1 MLLKTA
7 FREIKTS
14 LGRYLAIL
22 AIIALGVGFFAGL
35 RVTRTAMISTAN
47 HYLKDLAMFD
57 DRILSTLGWTE
68 EDVDAFRKLDGVS
81 AAEGARSAD
90 VLCVGEDG
98 SDMVLKAHSLTQQ
111 VNRLSLQAGRL
122 PEKADEC
129 VVDAWRYDESALGS
143 VIRLSD
149 NNSADTMDTFAS
161 REYTVVGV
169 AASPMYVNYERGGT
183 ALGNGTVA
191 AFVYLLPE
199 GFAMDYY
206 TEIDVTLTGAD
217 GRIYTAAYDDVVEA
231 MEQPLKDLAAQRAQ
245 LRYDSLRSEAQE
257 KLADAQQQLD
267 DARKQ
272 LETGWT
278 EYYDGLAQ
286 YKDGHASYIEGAGQ
300 YRDGLAEYDS
310 GRAAYETAR
319 KDYENGVSQYNQGQ
333 AGYEEGQR
341 QYQAAQAQ
349 YQEALA
355 QYQLLEQ
362 QAAALPEDSPE
373 LPVLQ
378 AKLAAMKEQLDA
390 TAAQLSQNQ
399 AQLEATAAQLAQS
412 KAQLDAAGA
421 ALDDT
426 ERQLTQ
432 AREKLEESARQL
444 AAAKAQLEETGPKLE
459 SARQE
464 LEDGERELSD
474 HEGELDDAR
483 QKLED
488 LKEPD
493 TYVLGRDTNVGYV
506 CFESDTNIVAGVSR
520 VFPLFFFLLAALVC
534 ITTMTRMVEEQR
546 TQIGVLK
553 ALGYSEGSIMGKYL
567 FYSGSAAGLGCLI
580 GFFGGSILFPYVI
593 WQAYAIMYRM
603 GGICFV
609 FDLRLGLVSL
619 AASMLCSM
627 GTTYLSCR
635 YELMSVPAQLMRPK
649 APKAGKRIL
658 LERITFVWN
667 RLSFLVKVSI
677 RNVLRYKKRF
687 CMMVIGISGCTALL
701 VTGFGVKDSIANIA
715 GQQFGSVQ
723 TYGMSL
729 LMQENYSQGEW
740 EELEDY
746 LREEGR
752 GYTRASE
759 RSMDLDLAD
768 GKTKSVTVVI
778 PEDTARF
785 GDYWD
790 LHTESGEPIPFP
802 KQGEAILTAEFA
814 RRQGIKEGDTVS
826 LSDEDGNRLTLRI
839 IGLSE
844 NYVYNYLYLTADSW
858 ESQNGE
864 APDCRSV
871 YINTEGVSDEHR
883 LLARLMKLDAVSSV
897 TVNQDTLDRFDSM
910 MSSLDYIVLVII
922 ICAGSLAFIVLYNL
936 TNINITERI
945 REIATIKVLGF
956 YPMETAA
963 YVFRENLFLTAIGGS
978 AGLLLGKLLHWFVM
992 EQINIDMVSFPHTVL
1007 PLSYGYSLL
1016 LTFLFAFIV
1025 NLVMFQKLDKI
1036 NMAESLKSIE

>member
-1 MLLKTA
+1 MGSSMMKTTL
-7 FREIKTS
+7 REIRQS
-14 LGRYLAIL
+14 LGRYLAIM
-22 AIIALGVGFFAGL
+22 AIVALGVGLFCGL
-35 RVTRTAMISTAN
+35 KVTRDVMVKSAQQYFEERQLYDIS
-47 HYLKDLAMFD
+47 L
-57 DRILSTLGWTE
+57 LSTVGFDT
-68 EDVDAFRKLDGVS
+68 DVAKQLSRREKVLDAQGAVSTDALLLDAQGKESALKVYSLLDQQNLPVLVS
-81 AAEGARSAD
+81 
-90 VLCVGEDG
+90 
-98 SDMVLKAHSLTQQ
+98 
-111 VNRLSLQAGRL
+111 GRL
-122 PEKADEC
+122 PQNAQEC
-129 VVDAWRYDESALGS
+129 VVDAQAFGKDAVGTMLT
-143 VIRLSD
+143 LSE
-149 NNSADTMDTFAS
+149 NNEEDTEELFAHKQFH
-161 REYTVVGV
+161 VVGTV
-169 AASPMYVNYERGGT
+169 NSPYYANYERGT
-183 ALGNGTVA
+183 TSLGNGTIRGFMLVLKD
-191 AFVYLLPE
+191 AFDC
-199 GFAMDYY
+199 DYD
-206 TEIDVTLTGAD
+206 TEIFVRLNTEGAAIYSEEYDAQIDEVESWLEDFAQQKADERYQRLKAD
-217 GRIYTAAYDDVVEA
+217 GEEELYASR
-231 MEQPLKDLAAQRAQ
+231 
-245 LRYDSLRSEAQE
+245 
-257 KLADAQQQLD
+257 QQLLSQTQ
-267 DARKQ
+267 KNQ
-272 LETGWT
+272 LEL
-278 EYYDGLAQ
+278 E
-286 YKDGHASYIEGAGQ
+286 AS
-300 YRDGLAEYDS
+300 
-310 GRAAYETAR
+310 
-319 KDYENGVSQYNQGQ
+319 
-333 AGYEEGQR
+333 R
-341 QYQAAQAQ
+341 Q
-349 YQEALA
+349 
-355 QYQLLEQ
+355 
-362 QAAALPEDSPE
+362 
-373 LPVLQ
+373 
-378 AKLAAMKEQLDA
+378 
-390 TAAQLSQNQ
+390 QLSR
-399 AQLEATAAQLAQS
+399 AEGTIA
-412 KAQLDAAGA
+412 DG
-421 ALDDT
+421 
-426 ERQLTQ
+426 
-432 AREKLEESARQL
+432 
-444 AAAKAQLEETGPKLE
+444 KAQLEIGKSQLISGKAQLQAQRQQILQGLNQARTAKSQTAGNAYLAQANAQAQAQEQQLQASLTQVEDGLRQVESGLDQLE
-459 SARQE
+459 LAQSE
-464 LEDGERELSD
+464 LELQEQQLQNSQTELEAAQREYDAGLLQYKEGSRQLS
-474 HEGELDDAR
+474 EGVDEANQQLDEAQDELDE
-483 QKLED
+483 LE
-488 LKEPD
+488 EPD
-493 TYVLGRDTNVGYV
+493 VYLLGRDTNIGYAS
-506 CFESDTNIVAGVSR
+506 FDNDSSIVNGIAN
-520 VFPLFFFLLAALVC
+520 VFPIFFFLVAALVC
-534 ITTMTRMVEEQR
+534 VTTMNRMVEEQR

-658 LERITFVWN
+658 LERLTFVWN

-687 CMMVIGISGCTALL
+687 CMMVVGISGCTALL

-768 GKTKSVTVVI
+768 GKTKPVTVVI
-778 PEDTARF
+778 PEDTTRF
-785 GDYWD
+785 GNDWD

-871 YINTEGVSDEHR
+871 YINTEGVADEHR

-978 AGLLLGKLLHWFVM
+978 VGLVLGKLLHWFVM
-992 EQINIDMVSFPHTVL
+992 EQINIDMVSFPHTVM

>member
-1 MLLKTA
+1 MGSSMMKTTL
-7 FREIKTS
+7 REIRQS
-14 LGRYLAIL
+14 LGRYLAIM
-22 AIIALGVGFFAGL
+22 AIVALGVGLFCGL
-35 RVTRTAMISTAN
+35 KVTRDVMVKSAQQYFEERQLYDIS
-47 HYLKDLAMFD
+47 L
-57 DRILSTLGWTE
+57 LSTVGFDT
-68 EDVDAFRKLDGVS
+68 DVAKQLSRREKVLDAQGAVSTDALLLDAQGKESALKVYSLLDQQNLPVLVS
-81 AAEGARSAD
+81 
-90 VLCVGEDG
+90 
-98 SDMVLKAHSLTQQ
+98 
-111 VNRLSLQAGRL
+111 GRL
-122 PEKADEC
+122 PQNAQEC
-129 VVDAWRYDESALGS
+129 VVDAQAFGKDAVGTMLT
-143 VIRLSD
+143 LSE
-149 NNSADTMDTFAS
+149 NNEEDTEELFAHKQFH
-161 REYTVVGV
+161 VVGTV
-169 AASPMYVNYERGGT
+169 NSPYYANYERGT
-183 ALGNGTVA
+183 TSLGNGTIRGFMLVLKD
-191 AFVYLLPE
+191 AFDC
-199 GFAMDYY
+199 DYD
-206 TEIDVTLTGAD
+206 TEIFVRLNTEGAAIYSEEYDAQIDEVESWLEDFAQQKADERYQRLKAD
-217 GRIYTAAYDDVVEA
+217 GEEELYASR
-231 MEQPLKDLAAQRAQ
+231 
-245 LRYDSLRSEAQE
+245 
-257 KLADAQQQLD
+257 QQLLSQTQ
-267 DARKQ
+267 KNQ
-272 LETGWT
+272 LEL
-278 EYYDGLAQ
+278 E
-286 YKDGHASYIEGAGQ
+286 AS
-300 YRDGLAEYDS
+300 
-310 GRAAYETAR
+310 
-319 KDYENGVSQYNQGQ
+319 
-333 AGYEEGQR
+333 R
-341 QYQAAQAQ
+341 Q
-349 YQEALA
+349 
-355 QYQLLEQ
+355 
-362 QAAALPEDSPE
+362 
-373 LPVLQ
+373 
-378 AKLAAMKEQLDA
+378 
-390 TAAQLSQNQ
+390 QLSR
-399 AQLEATAAQLAQS
+399 AEGTIA
-412 KAQLDAAGA
+412 DG
-421 ALDDT
+421 
-426 ERQLTQ
+426 
-432 AREKLEESARQL
+432 
-444 AAAKAQLEETGPKLE
+444 KAQLEIGKTQLISGKAQLQAQRQQLLQQQAQLQAQRQQILQGLNQARTAKSQTAGNAYLAQANAQAQAQEQQLQASLTQVEDGLRQVESGLDQLE
-459 SARQE
+459 LAQSE
-464 LEDGERELSD
+464 LELQEQQLQASLTQVEDGLRQVESGLDQLELAQSELELQEQQLQNSQTELEAAQREYDAGLLQYKEGSRRLS
-474 HEGELDDAR
+474 EGVDEANQQLDEAQDELDE
-483 QKLED
+483 LE
-488 LKEPD
+488 EPD
-493 TYVLGRDTNVGYV
+493 VYLLGRDTNIGYAS
-506 CFESDTNIVAGVSR
+506 FDNDSSIVNGIAN
-520 VFPLFFFLLAALVC
+520 VFPIFFFLVAALVC
-534 ITTMTRMVEEQR
+534 VTTMNRMVEEQR

>member
-1 MLLKTA
+1 MGSSMMKTTL
-7 FREIKTS
+7 REIRQS
-14 LGRYLAIL
+14 LGRYLAIM
-22 AIIALGVGFFAGL
+22 AIVALGVGLFCGL
-35 RVTRTAMISTAN
+35 KVTRDVMVKSAQQYFEERQLYDIS
-47 HYLKDLAMFD
+47 L
-57 DRILSTLGWTE
+57 LSTVGFDT
-68 EDVDAFRKLDGVS
+68 DVAKQLSRREKVLDAQGAVSTDALLLDAQGKESALKVYSLLDQQNLPVLVS
-81 AAEGARSAD
+81 
-90 VLCVGEDG
+90 
-98 SDMVLKAHSLTQQ
+98 
-111 VNRLSLQAGRL
+111 GRL
-122 PEKADEC
+122 PQNAQEC
-129 VVDAWRYDESALGS
+129 VVDAQAFGKDAVGTMLT
-143 VIRLSD
+143 LSE
-149 NNSADTMDTFAS
+149 NNEEDTEELFAHKQFH
-161 REYTVVGV
+161 VVGTV
-169 AASPMYVNYERGGT
+169 NSPYYANYERGT
-183 ALGNGTVA
+183 TSLGNGTIRGFMLVLKD
-191 AFVYLLPE
+191 AFDC
-199 GFAMDYY
+199 DYD
-206 TEIDVTLTGAD
+206 TEIFVRLNTEGAAIYSEEYDAQIDEVESWLEDFAQQKADERYQRLKAD
-217 GRIYTAAYDDVVEA
+217 GEEELYASR
-231 MEQPLKDLAAQRAQ
+231 
-245 LRYDSLRSEAQE
+245 
-257 KLADAQQQLD
+257 QQLLSQTQ
-267 DARKQ
+267 KNQ
-272 LETGWT
+272 LEL
-278 EYYDGLAQ
+278 E
-286 YKDGHASYIEGAGQ
+286 AS
-300 YRDGLAEYDS
+300 
-310 GRAAYETAR
+310 
-319 KDYENGVSQYNQGQ
+319 
-333 AGYEEGQR
+333 R
-341 QYQAAQAQ
+341 Q
-349 YQEALA
+349 
-355 QYQLLEQ
+355 
-362 QAAALPEDSPE
+362 
-373 LPVLQ
+373 
-378 AKLAAMKEQLDA
+378 
-390 TAAQLSQNQ
+390 QLSR
-399 AQLEATAAQLAQS
+399 AEGTIA
-412 KAQLDAAGA
+412 DG
-421 ALDDT
+421 
-426 ERQLTQ
+426 
-432 AREKLEESARQL
+432 
-444 AAAKAQLEETGPKLE
+444 KAQLEIGKSQLISGKAQLQAQRQQLLQQQAQLQAPQRQQILQGLNQARTAKSQTAGNAYLAQANAQAQAQEQQLQASLTQVEDGLRQVESGLDQLE
-459 SARQE
+459 LAQSE
-464 LEDGERELSD
+464 LELQEQQLQNSQTELEAAQREYDAGLLQYKEGSRRLS
-474 HEGELDDAR
+474 EGVDEANQQLDEAQDELDE
-483 QKLED
+483 LE
-488 LKEPD
+488 EPD
-493 TYVLGRDTNVGYV
+493 VYLLGRDTNIGYAS
-506 CFESDTNIVAGVSR
+506 FDNDSSIVNGIAN
-520 VFPLFFFLLAALVC
+520 VFPIFFFLVAALVC
-534 ITTMTRMVEEQR
+534 VTTMNRMVEEQR

>member
-1 MLLKTA
+1 MGSSMMKTTL
-7 FREIKTS
+7 REIRQS
-14 LGRYLAIL
+14 LGRYLAIM
-22 AIIALGVGFFAGL
+22 AIVALGVGLFCGL
-35 RVTRTAMISTAN
+35 KVTRDVMVKSAQQYFEERQLYDIS
-47 HYLKDLAMFD
+47 L
-57 DRILSTLGWTE
+57 LSTVGFDT
-68 EDVDAFRKLDGVS
+68 DVAKQLSRREKVLDAQGAVSTDALLLDAQGKESALKVYSLLDQQNLPVLVS
-81 AAEGARSAD
+81 
-90 VLCVGEDG
+90 
-98 SDMVLKAHSLTQQ
+98 
-111 VNRLSLQAGRL
+111 GRL
-122 PEKADEC
+122 PQNAQEC
-129 VVDAWRYDESALGS
+129 VVDAQAFGKDAVGTMLT
-143 VIRLSD
+143 LSE
-149 NNSADTMDTFAS
+149 NNEEDTEELFAHKQFH
-161 REYTVVGV
+161 VVGTV
-169 AASPMYVNYERGGT
+169 NSPYYANYERGT
-183 ALGNGTVA
+183 TSLGNGTIRGFMLVLKD
-191 AFVYLLPE
+191 AFDC
-199 GFAMDYY
+199 DYD
-206 TEIDVTLTGAD
+206 TEIFVRLNTGGAAIYSEEYDAQIDEVESWLEDFAQQKADERYQRLKAD
-217 GRIYTAAYDDVVEA
+217 GEEELYTSRQQLLSQTQAQLQAQRQQILQGLNQARTAKSQTAGNAYLAQANAQAQAQEQQLQASLTQVEDGLRQVESGLDQLEIA
-231 MEQPLKDLAAQRAQ
+231 QSELELQEQQLQNSQTELEAAQREYDAGLLQYKEGSRQ
-245 LRYDSLRSEAQE
+245 LSEGVDEAN
-257 KLADAQQQLD
+257 QQLD
-267 DARKQ
+267 
-272 LETGWT
+272 E
-278 EYYDGLAQ
+278 AQ
-286 YKDGHASYIEGAGQ
+286 D
-300 YRDGLAEYDS
+300 
-310 GRAAYETAR
+310 
-319 KDYENGVSQYNQGQ
+319 
-333 AGYEEGQR
+333 
-341 QYQAAQAQ
+341 
-349 YQEALA
+349 
-355 QYQLLEQ
+355 
-362 QAAALPEDSPE
+362 E
-373 LPVLQ
+373 LD
-378 AKLAAMKEQLDA
+378 E
-390 TAAQLSQNQ
+390 
-399 AQLEATAAQLAQS
+399 
-412 KAQLDAAGA
+412 
-421 ALDDT
+421 
-426 ERQLTQ
+426 
-432 AREKLEESARQL
+432 LEE
-444 AAAKAQLEETGPKLE
+444 
-459 SARQE
+459 
-464 LEDGERELSD
+464 
-474 HEGELDDAR
+474 
-483 QKLED
+483 
-488 LKEPD
+488 PD
-493 TYVLGRDTNVGYV
+493 VYLLGRDTNIGYAS
-506 CFESDTNIVAGVSR
+506 FDNDSSIVNGIAN
-520 VFPLFFFLLAALVC
+520 VFPIFFFLVAALVC
-534 ITTMTRMVEEQR
+534 VTTMNRMVEEQR

-871 YINTEGVSDEHR
+871 YINTEGVADEHR

-978 AGLLLGKLLHWFVM
+978 AGLLLGKQLHWFVM

>member
-1 MLLKTA
+1 MGSSMMKTTL
-7 FREIKTS
+7 REIRQS
-14 LGRYLAIL
+14 LGRYLAIM
-22 AIIALGVGFFAGL
+22 AIVALGVGLFCGL
-35 RVTRTAMISTAN
+35 KVTRDVMVKSAQQYFEERQLYDIS
-47 HYLKDLAMFD
+47 L
-57 DRILSTLGWTE
+57 LSTVGFDT
-68 EDVDAFRKLDGVS
+68 DVAKQLSRREKVLDAQGAVSTDALLLDAQGKESALKVYSLLDQQNLPVLVS
-81 AAEGARSAD
+81 
-90 VLCVGEDG
+90 
-98 SDMVLKAHSLTQQ
+98 
-111 VNRLSLQAGRL
+111 GRL
-122 PEKADEC
+122 PQNAQEC
-129 VVDAWRYDESALGS
+129 VVDAQAFGKDAVGTMLT
-143 VIRLSD
+143 LSE
-149 NNSADTMDTFAS
+149 NNEEDTEELFAHKQFH
-161 REYTVVGV
+161 VVGTV
-169 AASPMYVNYERGGT
+169 NSPYYANYERGT
-183 ALGNGTVA
+183 TSLGNGTIRGFMLVLKD
-191 AFVYLLPE
+191 AFDC
-199 GFAMDYY
+199 DYD
-206 TEIDVTLTGAD
+206 TEIFVRLNTEGAAIYSEEYDAQIDEVESWLEDFAQQKADERYQRLKAD
-217 GRIYTAAYDDVVEA
+217 GEEELYASR
-231 MEQPLKDLAAQRAQ
+231 
-245 LRYDSLRSEAQE
+245 
-257 KLADAQQQLD
+257 QQLLSQTQ
-267 DARKQ
+267 KNQ
-272 LETGWT
+272 LEL
-278 EYYDGLAQ
+278 E
-286 YKDGHASYIEGAGQ
+286 AS
-300 YRDGLAEYDS
+300 
-310 GRAAYETAR
+310 
-319 KDYENGVSQYNQGQ
+319 
-333 AGYEEGQR
+333 R
-341 QYQAAQAQ
+341 Q
-349 YQEALA
+349 
-355 QYQLLEQ
+355 
-362 QAAALPEDSPE
+362 
-373 LPVLQ
+373 
-378 AKLAAMKEQLDA
+378 
-390 TAAQLSQNQ
+390 QLSR
-399 AQLEATAAQLAQS
+399 AEGTIA
-412 KAQLDAAGA
+412 DG
-421 ALDDT
+421 
-426 ERQLTQ
+426 
-432 AREKLEESARQL
+432 
-444 AAAKAQLEETGPKLE
+444 KAQLEIGKTQLISGKAQLQAQRQQILQGLNQARTAKSQTAGNAYLAQANAQAQAQEQQLQASLTQVEDGLRQVESGLDQLE
-459 SARQE
+459 LAQSE
-464 LEDGERELSD
+464 LELQEQQLQNSQTELEAAQREYDAGLLQYKEGSRRLS
-474 HEGELDDAR
+474 EGVDEANQQLDEAQDELDE
-483 QKLED
+483 LE
-488 LKEPD
+488 EPD
-493 TYVLGRDTNVGYV
+493 VYLLGRDTNIGYAS
-506 CFESDTNIVAGVSR
+506 FDNDSSIVNGIAN
-520 VFPLFFFLLAALVC
+520 VFPIFFFLVAALVC
-534 ITTMTRMVEEQR
+534 VTTMNRMVEEQR

>member
-1 MLLKTA
+1 MGSSMMKTTL
-7 FREIKTS
+7 REIRQS
-14 LGRYLAIL
+14 LGRYLAIM
-22 AIIALGVGFFAGL
+22 AIVALGVGLFCGL
-35 RVTRTAMISTAN
+35 KVTRDVMVKSAQQYFEERQLYDIS
-47 HYLKDLAMFD
+47 L
-57 DRILSTLGWTE
+57 LSTVGFDT
-68 EDVDAFRKLDGVS
+68 DVAKQLSRREKVLDAQGAVSTDALLLDAQGKESALKVYSLLDQQNLPVLVS
-81 AAEGARSAD
+81 
-90 VLCVGEDG
+90 
-98 SDMVLKAHSLTQQ
+98 
-111 VNRLSLQAGRL
+111 GRM
-122 PEKADEC
+122 PQNAQEC
-129 VVDAWRYDESALGS
+129 VVDAQAFGKDAVGTMLT
-143 VIRLSD
+143 LSE
-149 NNSADTMDTFAS
+149 NNEEDTEELFAHKQFH
-161 REYTVVGV
+161 VVGTV
-169 AASPMYVNYERGGT
+169 NSPYYANYERGT
-183 ALGNGTVA
+183 TSLGNGTIRGFMLVLKD
-191 AFVYLLPE
+191 AFDC
-199 GFAMDYY
+199 DYD
-206 TEIDVTLTGAD
+206 TEIFVRLNTEGAAIYSEEYDAQIDEVENWLEDFAQQKADERYQRLKAD
-217 GRIYTAAYDDVVEA
+217 GEEELYASR
-231 MEQPLKDLAAQRAQ
+231 
-245 LRYDSLRSEAQE
+245 
-257 KLADAQQQLD
+257 QQLLSQTQ
-267 DARKQ
+267 KNQ
-272 LETGWT
+272 LEL
-278 EYYDGLAQ
+278 E
-286 YKDGHASYIEGAGQ
+286 AS
-300 YRDGLAEYDS
+300 
-310 GRAAYETAR
+310 
-319 KDYENGVSQYNQGQ
+319 
-333 AGYEEGQR
+333 R
-341 QYQAAQAQ
+341 Q
-349 YQEALA
+349 
-355 QYQLLEQ
+355 
-362 QAAALPEDSPE
+362 
-373 LPVLQ
+373 
-378 AKLAAMKEQLDA
+378 
-390 TAAQLSQNQ
+390 QLSR
-399 AQLEATAAQLAQS
+399 AEGTIA
-412 KAQLDAAGA
+412 DG
-421 ALDDT
+421 
-426 ERQLTQ
+426 
-432 AREKLEESARQL
+432 
-444 AAAKAQLEETGPKLE
+444 KAQLEIGKSQLISGKAQLQAQRQQILQQQAQLQAQRQQILQGLNQARTAKSQTAGNAYLAQANAQAQAQEQQLQASLTQVEGGLRQVESGLDQLE
-459 SARQE
+459 LAQSE
-464 LEDGERELSD
+464 LELQEQQLQNSQTELEAAQREYDAGLLQYKEGSRQLS
-474 HEGELDDAR
+474 EGVDEANQQLDEAQDELDE
-483 QKLED
+483 LE
-488 LKEPD
+488 EPD
-493 TYVLGRDTNVGYV
+493 VYLLGRDTNIGYAS
-506 CFESDTNIVAGVSR
+506 FDNDSSIVNGIAN
-520 VFPLFFFLLAALVC
+520 VFPIFFFLVAALVC
-534 ITTMTRMVEEQR
+534 VTTMNRMVEEQR

-790 LHTESGEPIPFP
+790 LHTESGEPILFP

-814 RRQGIKEGDTVS
+814 RRQGIKEGDIVS

-871 YINTEGVSDEHR
+871 YINTEGVADEHR

>member
-1 MLLKTA
+1 MGSSMMKTTL
-7 FREIKTS
+7 REIRQS
-14 LGRYLAIL
+14 LGRYLAIM
-22 AIIALGVGFFAGL
+22 AIVALGVGLFCGL
-35 RVTRTAMISTAN
+35 KVTRDVMVKSAQQYFEERQLYDIS
-47 HYLKDLAMFD
+47 L
-57 DRILSTLGWTE
+57 LSTVGFDT
-68 EDVDAFRKLDGVS
+68 DVAKQLSRREKVLDAQGAVSTDALLLDAQGKESALKVYSLLDQQNLPVLVS
-81 AAEGARSAD
+81 
-90 VLCVGEDG
+90 
-98 SDMVLKAHSLTQQ
+98 
-111 VNRLSLQAGRL
+111 GRL
-122 PEKADEC
+122 PQNAQEC
-129 VVDAWRYDESALGS
+129 VVDAQAFGKDAVGTMLT
-143 VIRLSD
+143 LSE
-149 NNSADTMDTFAS
+149 NNEEDTEELFAHKQFH
-161 REYTVVGV
+161 VVGTV
-169 AASPMYVNYERGGT
+169 NSPYYANYERGT
-183 ALGNGTVA
+183 TSLGNGTIRGFMLVLKD
-191 AFVYLLPE
+191 AFDC
-199 GFAMDYY
+199 DYD
-206 TEIDVTLTGAD
+206 TEIFVRLNTEGAAIYSEEYDAQIDEVESWLEDFAQQKADERYQRLKAD
-217 GRIYTAAYDDVVEA
+217 GEEELYASR
-231 MEQPLKDLAAQRAQ
+231 
-245 LRYDSLRSEAQE
+245 
-257 KLADAQQQLD
+257 QQLLSQTQ
-267 DARKQ
+267 KNQ
-272 LETGWT
+272 LEL
-278 EYYDGLAQ
+278 E
-286 YKDGHASYIEGAGQ
+286 AS
-300 YRDGLAEYDS
+300 
-310 GRAAYETAR
+310 
-319 KDYENGVSQYNQGQ
+319 
-333 AGYEEGQR
+333 R
-341 QYQAAQAQ
+341 Q
-349 YQEALA
+349 
-355 QYQLLEQ
+355 QLLSQ
-362 QAAALPEDSPE
+362 TQKNQLE
-373 LPVLQ
+373 LEASRQ
-378 AKLAAMKEQLDA
+378 
-390 TAAQLSQNQ
+390 QLSR
-399 AQLEATAAQLAQS
+399 AEGTIA
-412 KAQLDAAGA
+412 DG
-421 ALDDT
+421 
-426 ERQLTQ
+426 
-432 AREKLEESARQL
+432 
-444 AAAKAQLEETGPKLE
+444 KAQLEIGKSQLISGKAQLQAQRQQLLQQQAQLQAQRQQILQGLNQARTAKSQTAGNAYLAQANAQAQAQEQQLQASLTQVEDGLRQVESGLDQLE
-459 SARQE
+459 LAQSE
-464 LEDGERELSD
+464 LELQEQQLQNSQTELEAAQREYDAGLLQYKEGSRQLS
-474 HEGELDDAR
+474 EGVDEANQQLDEAQDELDE
-483 QKLED
+483 LE
-488 LKEPD
+488 EPD
-493 TYVLGRDTNVGYV
+493 VYLLGRDTNIGYAS
-506 CFESDTNIVAGVSR
+506 FDNDSSIVNGIAN
-520 VFPLFFFLLAALVC
+520 VFPIFFFLVAALVC
-534 ITTMTRMVEEQR
+534 VTTMNRMVEEQR

-658 LERITFVWN
+658 LERLTFVWN

-687 CMMVIGISGCTALL
+687 CMMVVGISGCTALL

-768 GKTKSVTVVI
+768 GKTKPVTVVI
-778 PEDTARF
+778 PEATTRF
-785 GDYWD
+785 GNYWD

-802 KQGEAILTAEFA
+802 KQGEAILTVEFA

-871 YINTEGVSDEHR
+871 YINTEGVADEHR

-978 AGLLLGKLLHWFVM
+978 VGLVLGKLLHWFVM
-992 EQINIDMVSFPHTVL
+992 EQINIDMVSFPHTVM

>member
-1 MLLKTA
+1 MGSSMMKTTL
-7 FREIKTS
+7 REIRQS
-14 LGRYLAIL
+14 LGRYLAIM
-22 AIIALGVGFFAGL
+22 AIVALGVGLFCGL
-35 RVTRTAMISTAN
+35 KVTRDVMVKSAQQYFEERQLYDIS
-47 HYLKDLAMFD
+47 L
-57 DRILSTLGWTE
+57 LSTVGFDT
-68 EDVDAFRKLDGVS
+68 DVAKQLSRREKVLDAQGAVSTDALLLDAQGKESALKVYSLLDQQNLPVLVS
-81 AAEGARSAD
+81 
-90 VLCVGEDG
+90 
-98 SDMVLKAHSLTQQ
+98 
-111 VNRLSLQAGRL
+111 GRL
-122 PEKADEC
+122 PQNAQEC
-129 VVDAWRYDESALGS
+129 VVDAQAFGKDAVGTMLT
-143 VIRLSD
+143 LSE
-149 NNSADTMDTFAS
+149 NNEEDTEELFAHKQFH
-161 REYTVVGV
+161 VVGTV
-169 AASPMYVNYERGGT
+169 NSPYYANYERGT
-183 ALGNGTVA
+183 TSLGNGTIRGFMLVLKD
-191 AFVYLLPE
+191 AFDC
-199 GFAMDYY
+199 DYD
-206 TEIDVTLTGAD
+206 TEIFVRLNTEGAAIYSEEYDAQIDEVESWLEDFAQQKADERYQRLKAD
-217 GRIYTAAYDDVVEA
+217 GEEELYASR
-231 MEQPLKDLAAQRAQ
+231 
-245 LRYDSLRSEAQE
+245 
-257 KLADAQQQLD
+257 QQLLSQTQ
-267 DARKQ
+267 KNQ
-272 LETGWT
+272 LEL
-278 EYYDGLAQ
+278 E
-286 YKDGHASYIEGAGQ
+286 AS
-300 YRDGLAEYDS
+300 
-310 GRAAYETAR
+310 
-319 KDYENGVSQYNQGQ
+319 
-333 AGYEEGQR
+333 R
-341 QYQAAQAQ
+341 Q
-349 YQEALA
+349 
-355 QYQLLEQ
+355 
-362 QAAALPEDSPE
+362 
-373 LPVLQ
+373 
-378 AKLAAMKEQLDA
+378 
-390 TAAQLSQNQ
+390 QLSR
-399 AQLEATAAQLAQS
+399 AEGTIA
-412 KAQLDAAGA
+412 DG
-421 ALDDT
+421 
-426 ERQLTQ
+426 
-432 AREKLEESARQL
+432 
-444 AAAKAQLEETGPKLE
+444 KAQLEIGKSQLISGKAQLQAQRQQILQGLNQARTAKSQTAGNAYLAQANAQAQAQEQQLQASLTQVEDGLRQVESGLDRLE
-459 SARQE
+459 IAQSE
-464 LEDGERELSD
+464 LELQEQQLQNSQTELEAAQREYDAGLLQYKEGSRRLS
-474 HEGELDDAR
+474 EGVDEANQQLDEAQDELDE
-483 QKLED
+483 LE
-488 LKEPD
+488 EPD
-493 TYVLGRDTNVGYV
+493 VYLLGRDTNIGYAS
-506 CFESDTNIVAGVSR
+506 FDNDSSIVNGIAN
-520 VFPLFFFLLAALVC
+520 VFPIFFFLVAALVC
-534 ITTMTRMVEEQR
+534 VTTMNRMVEEQR

-687 CMMVIGISGCTALL
+687 CMMVVGISGCTALL

-768 GKTKSVTVVI
+768 GKTKPVTVVI
-778 PEDTARF
+778 PEDTTRF
-785 GDYWD
+785 GNYWD

-871 YINTEGVSDEHR
+871 YINTEGVADEHR

-978 AGLLLGKLLHWFVM
+978 VGLVLGKLLHWFVM

>member
-1 MLLKTA
+1 MGSSMMKTTL
-7 FREIKTS
+7 REIRQS
-14 LGRYLAIL
+14 LGRYLAIM
-22 AIIALGVGFFAGL
+22 AIVALGVGLFCGL
-35 RVTRTAMISTAN
+35 KVTRDVMVKSAQQYFEERQLYDIS
-47 HYLKDLAMFD
+47 L
-57 DRILSTLGWTE
+57 LSTVGFDT
-68 EDVDAFRKLDGVS
+68 DVAKQLSRREKVLDAQGAVSTDALLLDAQGKESALKVYSLLDQQNLPVLVS
-81 AAEGARSAD
+81 
-90 VLCVGEDG
+90 
-98 SDMVLKAHSLTQQ
+98 
-111 VNRLSLQAGRL
+111 GRM
-122 PEKADEC
+122 PQNAQEC
-129 VVDAWRYDESALGS
+129 VVDAQAFGKDAVGTMLT
-143 VIRLSD
+143 LSE
-149 NNSADTMDTFAS
+149 NNEEDTEELFAHKQFH
-161 REYTVVGV
+161 VVGTV
-169 AASPMYVNYERGGT
+169 NSPYYANYERGT
-183 ALGNGTVA
+183 TSLGNGTIR
-191 AFVYLLPE
+191 
-199 GFAMDYY
+199 GFMLVLKDTFDCDYD
-206 TEIDVTLTGAD
+206 TEIFVRLNTGGAAIYSEEYDAQIDEVESWLEDFAQQKADERYQRLKAD
-217 GRIYTAAYDDVVEA
+217 GEAQLQAQRQQILQGLNQARTAKSQTAGNAYLAQANAQAQAQEQQLQASLTQVEDGLRQVESGLDQLELA
-231 MEQPLKDLAAQRAQ
+231 QSELELQEQQLQNSQTELEAAQRE
-245 LRYDSLRSEAQE
+245 YDAGLLQYKEGSRRLSEGVDEAN
-257 KLADAQQQLD
+257 QQLD
-267 DARKQ
+267 
-272 LETGWT
+272 E
-278 EYYDGLAQ
+278 AQ
-286 YKDGHASYIEGAGQ
+286 D
-300 YRDGLAEYDS
+300 
-310 GRAAYETAR
+310 
-319 KDYENGVSQYNQGQ
+319 
-333 AGYEEGQR
+333 
-341 QYQAAQAQ
+341 
-349 YQEALA
+349 
-355 QYQLLEQ
+355 
-362 QAAALPEDSPE
+362 E
-373 LPVLQ
+373 LD
-378 AKLAAMKEQLDA
+378 E
-390 TAAQLSQNQ
+390 
-399 AQLEATAAQLAQS
+399 
-412 KAQLDAAGA
+412 
-421 ALDDT
+421 
-426 ERQLTQ
+426 
-432 AREKLEESARQL
+432 LEE
-444 AAAKAQLEETGPKLE
+444 
-459 SARQE
+459 
-464 LEDGERELSD
+464 
-474 HEGELDDAR
+474 
-483 QKLED
+483 
-488 LKEPD
+488 PD
-493 TYVLGRDTNVGYV
+493 VYLLGRDTNIGYAS
-506 CFESDTNIVAGVSR
+506 FDNDSSIVNGIAN
-520 VFPLFFFLLAALVC
+520 VFPIFFFLVAALVC
-534 ITTMTRMVEEQR
+534 VTTMNRMVEEQR

-768 GKTKSVTVVI
+768 GKTKPVTVVI

>member
-1 MLLKTA
+1 MGSSMMKTTL
-7 FREIKTS
+7 REIRQS
-14 LGRYLAIL
+14 LGRYLAIM
-22 AIIALGVGFFAGL
+22 AIVALGVGLFCGL
-35 RVTRTAMISTAN
+35 KVTRDVMVKSAQQYFEERQLYDIS
-47 HYLKDLAMFD
+47 L
-57 DRILSTLGWTE
+57 LSTVGFDT
-68 EDVDAFRKLDGVS
+68 DVAKQLSRREKVLDAQGAVSTDALLLDAQGKESALKVYSLLDQQNLPVLVS
-81 AAEGARSAD
+81 
-90 VLCVGEDG
+90 
-98 SDMVLKAHSLTQQ
+98 
-111 VNRLSLQAGRL
+111 GRL
-122 PEKADEC
+122 PQNAQEC
-129 VVDAWRYDESALGS
+129 VVDAQAFGKDAVGTMLT
-143 VIRLSD
+143 LSE
-149 NNSADTMDTFAS
+149 NNEEDTEELFAHKQFH
-161 REYTVVGV
+161 VVGTV
-169 AASPMYVNYERGGT
+169 NSPYYANYERGT
-183 ALGNGTVA
+183 TSLGNGTIRGFMLVLKD
-191 AFVYLLPE
+191 AFDC
-199 GFAMDYY
+199 DYD
-206 TEIDVTLTGAD
+206 TEIFVRLNTEGAAIYSEEYDAQIDEVESWLEDFAQQKADERYQRLKAD
-217 GRIYTAAYDDVVEA
+217 GEEELYTS
-231 MEQPLKDLAAQRAQ
+231 R
-245 LRYDSLRSEAQE
+245 
-257 KLADAQQQLD
+257 QQLLSQTQ
-267 DARKQ
+267 KNQ
-272 LETGWT
+272 LEL
-278 EYYDGLAQ
+278 E
-286 YKDGHASYIEGAGQ
+286 AS
-300 YRDGLAEYDS
+300 
-310 GRAAYETAR
+310 
-319 KDYENGVSQYNQGQ
+319 
-333 AGYEEGQR
+333 R
-341 QYQAAQAQ
+341 Q
-349 YQEALA
+349 
-355 QYQLLEQ
+355 
-362 QAAALPEDSPE
+362 
-373 LPVLQ
+373 
-378 AKLAAMKEQLDA
+378 
-390 TAAQLSQNQ
+390 QLSRAEGTIADGK
-399 AQLEATAAQLAQS
+399 AQLEIGKTQLISS
-412 KAQLDAAGA
+412 KAQLQAQRQQILQGLNQARTAKSQTAGNA
-421 ALDDT
+421 YLAQANAQAQAQEQQL
-426 ERQLTQ
+426 QASLTQ
-432 AREKLEESARQL
+432 VEGGLRQVESGLDQLELAQSELELQEQQLQNSQTELEAAQREYDAGLLQYKEGSRRLLEGVDEANQQLDEAQDELDELEEPDVYL
-444 AAAKAQLEETGPKLE
+444 
-459 SARQE
+459 
-464 LEDGERELSD
+464 LS
-474 HEGELDDAR
+474 
-483 QKLED
+483 
-488 LKEPD
+488 
-493 TYVLGRDTNVGYV
+493 RDTNIGYAS
-506 CFESDTNIVAGVSR
+506 FDNDSSIVNGIAN
-520 VFPLFFFLLAALVC
+520 VFPIFFFLVAALVC
-534 ITTMTRMVEEQR
+534 VTTMNRMVEEQR

-871 YINTEGVSDEHR
+871 YINTEGVADEHR

>member
-1 MLLKTA
+1 MGSSMMKTTL
-7 FREIKTS
+7 REIRQS
-14 LGRYLAIL
+14 LGRYLAIM
-22 AIIALGVGFFAGL
+22 AIVALGVGLFCGL
-35 RVTRTAMISTAN
+35 KVTRDVMVKSAQQYFEERQLYDIS
-47 HYLKDLAMFD
+47 L
-57 DRILSTLGWTE
+57 LSTVGFDT
-68 EDVDAFRKLDGVS
+68 DVAKQLSRREKVLDAQGAVSTDALLLDAQGKESALKVYSLLDQQNLPVLVS
-81 AAEGARSAD
+81 
-90 VLCVGEDG
+90 
-98 SDMVLKAHSLTQQ
+98 
-111 VNRLSLQAGRL
+111 GRL
-122 PEKADEC
+122 PQNAQEC
-129 VVDAWRYDESALGS
+129 VVDAQAFGKDAVGTMLT
-143 VIRLSD
+143 LSE
-149 NNSADTMDTFAS
+149 NNEEDTEELFAHKQFH
-161 REYTVVGV
+161 VVGTV
-169 AASPMYVNYERGGT
+169 NSPYYANYERGT
-183 ALGNGTVA
+183 TSLGNGTIRGFMLVLKD
-191 AFVYLLPE
+191 AFDC
-199 GFAMDYY
+199 DYD
-206 TEIDVTLTGAD
+206 TEIFVRLNTGGAAIYSEEYDAQIDEVESWLEDFAQQKADERYQRLKAD
-217 GRIYTAAYDDVVEA
+217 GEEELYASRQQILSQTQKNQLELEA
-231 MEQPLKDLAAQRAQ
+231 SR
-245 LRYDSLRSEAQE
+245 
-257 KLADAQQQLD
+257 QQLSR
-267 DARKQ
+267 A
-272 LETGWT
+272 EGTIA
-278 EYYDGLAQ
+278 DG
-286 YKDGHASYIEGAGQ
+286 
-300 YRDGLAEYDS
+300 
-310 GRAAYETAR
+310 
-319 KDYENGVSQYNQGQ
+319 
-333 AGYEEGQR
+333 
-341 QYQAAQAQ
+341 
-349 YQEALA
+349 
-355 QYQLLEQ
+355 
-362 QAAALPEDSPE
+362 
-373 LPVLQ
+373 
-378 AKLAAMKEQLDA
+378 
-390 TAAQLSQNQ
+390 
-399 AQLEATAAQLAQS
+399 
-412 KAQLDAAGA
+412 
-421 ALDDT
+421 
-426 ERQLTQ
+426 
-432 AREKLEESARQL
+432 
-444 AAAKAQLEETGPKLE
+444 KAQLEIGKSQLISGKAQLQAQRQQILQGLNQARTAKSQTAGNAYLAQANAQAQAQEQQLQASLTQVEDGLRQVESGLDQLE
-459 SARQE
+459 IAQSE
-464 LEDGERELSD
+464 LELQEQQLQNSQTELEAAQREYDAGLLQYKEGSCQLS
-474 HEGELDDAR
+474 EGVDEANQQLDEAQDELDE
-483 QKLED
+483 LE
-488 LKEPD
+488 EPD
-493 TYVLGRDTNVGYV
+493 VYLLGRDTNIGYAS
-506 CFESDTNIVAGVSR
+506 FDNDSSIVNGIAN
-520 VFPLFFFLLAALVC
+520 VFPIFFFLVAALVC
-534 ITTMTRMVEEQR
+534 VTTMNRMVEEQR

-871 YINTEGVSDEHR
+871 YINTEGVADEHR